1 VVVRPREAL
10 SGGSVKA
17 VRQSALGLERRSAGA
32 RQGAESG
39 VSQTEGAMSVETTL
53 TIQDDLE
60 LVSGIFERLGADLGM
75 ILDREV
81 ALEDVRSERSVK
93 RVSGEGQV
101 HISFKIA
108 LQLGQETRHG
118 CLLVPLPDAIALA
131 AFLMMM
137 PDETV
142 ALERGREELDRPMK
156 EALLE
161 VGNFVAGA
169 CDAVLRRMLPDAAAR
184 SEGCQGVRPGIR
196 PAFPYQE
203 GNELIVG
210 RARARVH
217 AFEPCELILML
228 PRLGE

>member
-1 VVVRPREAL
+1 M
-10 SGGSVKA
+10 
-17 VRQSALGLERRSAGA
+17 
-32 RQGAESG
+32 
-39 VSQTEGAMSVETTL
+39 TVETTL
-53 TIQDDLE
+53 TIQDDVE

-75 ILDREV
+75 VLDREIV
-81 ALEDVRSERSVK
+81 LEEVRSERSA
-93 RVSGEGQV
+93 RRASGEGQV

-108 LQLGQETRHG
+108 LQLGEQSRHG

-131 AFLMMM
+131 TFLMMM

-142 ALERGREELDRPMK
+142 ALERGRTELDRPMK

-169 CDAVLRRMLPDAAAR
+169 CDAVLRRMLPEGVAVR
-184 SEGCQGVRPGIR
+184 SEGCQGVRAGIR

-203 GNELIVG
+203 GDELVVG

-217 AFEPCELILML
+217 RFEPCELILML
-228 PRLGE
+228 PRIGE